1 MEKSKKYPSLYIF
14 IAGAFIFSWQAILSD
29 TDAYLSVYMLCAAGG
44 IVCFCDNLRHPHRF
58 NRKRVLFFP

>member
-14 IAGAFIFSWQAILSD
+14 IAGVFIFSWQAILSD

-44 IVCFCDNLRHPHRF
+44 IVCFCD
-58 NRKRVLFFP
+58 RVV